1 MRDYGFGQGKWVF
14 IDWLGIEL
22 RVMMESDSI
31 PTGRRVNA

>member
-1 MRDYGFGQGKWVF
+1 MRHYNFGQGKRVF

-22 RVMMESDSI
+22 RVMMESDST